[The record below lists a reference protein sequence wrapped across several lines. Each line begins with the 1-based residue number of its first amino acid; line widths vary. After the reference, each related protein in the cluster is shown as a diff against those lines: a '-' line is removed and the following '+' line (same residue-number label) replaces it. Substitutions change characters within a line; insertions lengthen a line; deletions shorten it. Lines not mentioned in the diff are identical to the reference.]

1 MMKNKYPA
9 LFQFFG
15 CYFHQDW
22 PVDYDSWDSA
32 IDAFVKSEPSES
44 IRAAKLEL
52 EQILDSGCS
61 ESEVL
66 DILLQLGCYYDP
78 TGDDTNVFSWLQ
90 YVRKRLVSPRFE

>member
-22 PVDYDSWDSA
+22 PVDYESWDPA
-32 IDAFVKSEPSES
+32 IADFVKSEPPES
-44 IRAAKLEL
+44 IRAAQFEL
-52 EQILDSGCS
+52 EQILNSGCS

-66 DILLQLGCYYDP
+66 ELLLQLGCYYDP
-78 TGDDTNVFSWLQ
+78 TADGTNVFSWLQ
-90 YVRKRLVSPRFE
+90 DVRRKLLLPR